1 MMPIDAPKPQSP
13 ADGLTR
19 AARASWLAPL
29 IAVSLNCFAGD
40 TTSRV
45 PALGL
50 LVSGVQIVLLIGGII
65 AGAYALLGARQTP
78 DGGRV
83 IAPAAIGVL
92 LCTGLLGLNIL
103 FRAGVITLPA
113 PPTTQPAESPAPPV
127 PPLSSPASAPATQS
141 SASEVP

>member
-1 MMPIDAPKPQSP
+1 MISNDAPKPQSP
-13 ADGLTR
+13 ADGFAR

-29 IAVSLNCFAGD
+29 IAISLNCFAGD
-40 TTSRV
+40 ATSRV
-45 PALGL
+45 PTLGL
-50 LVSGVQIVLLIGGII
+50 LVSGLQIVLLAGGIA
-65 AGAYALLGARQTP
+65 AGAYALLGARKTP

-83 IAPAAIGVL
+83 IAPAAIGML

-103 FRAGVITLPA
+103 FRAGVITIPA
-113 PPTTQPAESPAPPV
+113 PPTTQPASSPAPPL

>member
-1 MMPIDAPKPQSP
+1 MIPDDAPKPQTP
-13 ADGLTR
+13 ADGLAR

-40 TTSRV
+40 ATSRI
-45 PALGL
+45 PTLGL
-50 LVSGVQIVLLIGGII
+50 LVSGLQIVLLAGGIA
-65 AGAYALLGARQTP
+65 AGVYALLGARKTR

-103 FRAGVITLPA
+103 FRAGVITIPA
-113 PPTTQPAESPAPPV
+113 QPTTEPLSSPAPPL
-127 PPLSSPASAPATQS
+127 PPLSSPTSAPASQS